1 METILNKK
9 DKPVVDEMVEF
20 LKTLSEEEQ
29 HEVNSIMKG
38 IAIGVKLARSA
49 ELKKVKMAAG
59 M

>member
-9 DKPVVDEMVEF
+9 DKPAVDEMIDF
-20 LKTLSEEEQ
+20 LKTLSEEQQ

-38 IAIGVKLARSA
+38 IAIGVKLARKA
-49 ELKKVKMAAG
+49 ESKKGLLAAG